1 MMLMA
6 SHSYFHSSRRRKID
20 MSKALKIVFVL
31 HIIVALIFG
40 IGLLVAP
47 GTFLGWF
54 KWLPIDP
61 LLSRVLGA
69 ALLAF
74 AWGSFIGFRTTE
86 TSVENAILQIGLVFD
101 VLAAVGIARHLFFIP
116 GYLWPV
122 WLLFIIFVI
131 FAILW
136 LIFLLRKRA

>member
-1 MMLMA
+1 LA
-6 SHSYFHSSRRRKID
+6 EEKN

-40 IGLLVAP
+40 LGLLIAP
-47 GTFLGWF
+47 GSFLAIF
-54 KWLPIDP
+54 KWNPIDP

-74 AWGSFIGFRTTE
+74 AWGSFLGFRTTE
-86 TSVENAILQIGLVFD
+86 ASVENAILQIGLVFD

-116 GYLWPV
+116 GYFWPV
-122 WLLFIIFVI
+122 WMLFAIFVV
-131 FAILW
+131 FATLW
-136 LIFLLRKRA
+136 LIFLLKKR